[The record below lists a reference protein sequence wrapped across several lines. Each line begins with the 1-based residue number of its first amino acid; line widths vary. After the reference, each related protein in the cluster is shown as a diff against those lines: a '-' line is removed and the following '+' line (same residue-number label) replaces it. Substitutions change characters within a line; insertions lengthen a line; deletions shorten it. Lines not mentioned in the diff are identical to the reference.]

1 MPNRHI
7 CCRTIQYKRLYS
19 ICPYVGIIQIRLWVR
34 AVAPVLSLPSQAPL
48 MFTIICYF
56 TVLNYAILIFQ
67 VHVQFN
73 RSGNK
78 NGRFASD
85 HFYRTFNVLK
95 YAFCSLVILK
105 LSTLFWIVLLCTHGA
120 SLFSS
125 RYGRT
130 DLYCFA
136 RAVAKYHAIIILT

>member
-1 MPNRHI
+1 MIPQGTGTGHPRCFSPMQAFRQLPLPKASASQSGFHPAYALRSRMSRRNSLH
-7 CCRTIQYKRLYS
+7 YS
-19 ICPYVGIIQIRLWVR
+19 I
-34 AVAPVLSLPSQAPL
+34 
-48 MFTIICYF
+48 F
-56 TVLNYAILIFQ
+56 IFQ

-85 HFYRTFNVLK
+85 HFYRTFSVFK